1 MRHRAAGKVVAQRHA
16 GAVGSSLFFI
26 LASLLVFA
34 THIIA
39 EGSDN
44 IVSIAAIAPPEAVD
58 KCAGKAHGSAIPGQ
72 YVVLFQDDKVQ
83 SLDQGLRSVLP
94 AFQQPAAAA
103 AAPATAITTALAAGA
118 AVPAGLQSAS
128 LPFDIVK
135 LFGSSSSSSSST
147 TSSAAAG
154 GTNSRPYSRRP
165 KPLVGFVVKVGADAA
180 GEAVVQRMKAVDT
193 VKTVVNDVCVRST
206 QAGSPPPPSTFSCI
220 PAPMLSGIT
229 KQLSEAAAAA
239 WRNCSGSGTKLAWWG
254 EKCGSSGY
262 QIQWSGVYAFDATT
276 GAVLPNCVKSRPQQA
291 ASWNDTLLWLG
302 DCGVQPGAVPDMP
315 TITCT
320 DAFAASISSQEQAD
334 SMVKQ
339 GCIAFGAAI
348 AQTLDAPH
356 PVPGCGQ
363 PMLSMVYTGELC
375 SSGSSA
381 MGIRWL
387 SAAPAP
393 GSTADATKCTIKR
406 SANPATASDFLYNK
420 DWFGGC
426 GAPPARVQFL
436 ALPVDTSGSQ
446 TVPTGM
452 ARIMAVTTS
461 AATGQLQTV
470 APVFPAAVA
479 VIDSGI
485 QCSHPDLNVVYTKQ
499 FNDERSPDPN
509 RDGGCYDGLGHGTHV
524 TGTIGALNNGYGVL
538 GVLPGAPIVGLKV
551 LNAAGSGEAS
561 SIIAALSW
569 LLETSLNGSIP
580 NPGGVTNAQQLSV
593 GVVNLSL
600 AFGVSSGSRA
610 LADAVCELLGRLEN
624 EAGVVSVS
632 AAGLMQGLG
641 WCQWGRWAGCVS
653 SGSRALADAVC
664 ELLARLEA
672 EAGVVSV
679 SAAGNEGQP
688 LNYRCPAGCPSTVTV
703 TALDQQQG
711 QVDPSQ
717 APASFSNYLWLAQ
730 NPADAMWPLTPDKI
744 NRTVAAPGIAV
755 NSTCPITLYN
765 PSGYCSESG
774 TSQATPHIAGIFA
787 RCYAS
792 GACRKSLGSQN
803 VAAALQEFAV
813 YNAEN
818 PGYGFSAD
826 TAHAAA
832 GSVYHYGWLGWA
844 DAY

>member
-1 MRHRAAGKVVAQRHA
+1 MRHGAAGKVVAQRHA
-16 GAVGSSLFFI
+16 GAAGSSLFFI
-26 LASLLVFA
+26 LATLLVFA

-118 AVPAGLQSAS
+118 AVPAGLQLAS

-135 LFGSSSSSSSST
+135 SFGSSSSSSST

-193 VKTVVNDVCVRST
+193 VKTVVNDVCVRLT

-229 KQLSEAAAAA
+229 KQPSEAAAAA

-254 EKCGSSGY
+254 EKCGSSGC
-262 QIQWSGVYAFDATT
+262 QSQWSGVYAFDATT

-291 ASWNDTLLWLG
+291 APSNDTLLWLG

-320 DAFAASISSQEQAD
+320 DEFAATISSQEQAD

-348 AQTLDAPH
+348 AQTLDALH

-406 SANPATASDFLYNK
+406 SANPATASDFLCNK

-426 GAPPARVQFL
+426 GGPPARVQFL
-436 ALPVDTSGSQ
+436 ARGQCPPPPQPPPPPPPSPPPLPPPRQRTQLPRVPVDTSGSQ

-452 ARIMAVTTS
+452 ARIMVR
-461 AATGQLQTV
+461 
-470 APVFPAAVA
+470 PA
-479 VIDSGI
+479 
-485 QCSHPDLNVVYTKQ
+485 
-499 FNDERSPDPN
+499 
-509 RDGGCYDGLGHGTHV
+509 
-524 TGTIGALNNGYGVL
+524 
-538 GVLPGAPIVGLKV
+538 
-551 LNAAGSGEAS
+551 
-561 SIIAALSW
+561 
-569 LLETSLNGSIP
+569 
-580 NPGGVTNAQQLSV
+580 
-593 GVVNLSL
+593 
-600 AFGVSSGSRA
+600 
-610 LADAVCELLGRLEN
+610 
-624 EAGVVSVS
+624 
-632 AAGLMQGLG
+632 
-641 WCQWGRWAGCVS
+641 
-653 SGSRALADAVC
+653 
-664 ELLARLEA
+664 
-672 EAGVVSV
+672 
-679 SAAGNEGQP
+679 
-688 LNYRCPAGCPSTVTV
+688 
-703 TALDQQQG
+703 
-711 QVDPSQ
+711 
-717 APASFSNYLWLAQ
+717 
-730 NPADAMWPLTPDKI
+730 
-744 NRTVAAPGIAV
+744 
-755 NSTCPITLYN
+755 
-765 PSGYCSESG
+765 
-774 TSQATPHIAGIFA
+774 
-787 RCYAS
+787 
-792 GACRKSLGSQN
+792 
-803 VAAALQEFAV
+803 
-813 YNAEN
+813 
-818 PGYGFSAD
+818 
-826 TAHAAA
+826 
-832 GSVYHYGWLGWA
+832 
-844 DAY
+844 